1 MTEDILQ
8 FLNDIQAALI
18 MRDINKKFNLS
29 FRAEGPEVDISYTF
43 VLKKDR
49 SGPYEW
55 LINESE
61 NSLERLKKRALFEI
75 EMLETTE
82 LESDVLDPS

>member
-8 FLNDIQAALI
+8 FLNDIQGALV
-18 MRDINKKFNLS
+18 MRDIDKKFRLTV
-29 FRAEGPEVDISYTF
+29 RAEGPEVDISYSF
-43 VLKKDR
+43 VLEKDIEK
-49 SGPYEW
+49 PFEW
-55 LINESE
+55 FINIDE

-75 EMLETTE
+75 EMLDPTE